1 MSINVEK
8 LNRLN
13 KLVSMFFR
21 NKHTIV
27 LNPEEKISNE
37 QDLEEDVV
45 YDGAKWKIPE
55 QLEKYVCKLSEKE
68 DISAED
74 KILLIYE
81 KICREY
87 VYDDNLISYIKKID
101 EDIYTVPDWYG
112 RNVEE
117 EWEKN
122 REQHNR
128 RICFELSRYIAK
140 SLSEVLKDRD
150 KYNIC
155 IFQNKNLAHY
165 FVGLTSDEY
174 SLSIDLDDF
183 FKIKD
188 LTRVKTDLTLKGI
201 EILEDKE
208 GKFKQALEEFNSEK
222 EEQALEKIENE
233 IEEKENSKKS
243 SDNIEKQDNEQVED
257 IIENEN
263 VIFCKKAIE
272 ILNKKYHL
280 DSQGIFEYMKEILD
294 IKLGKENRAKIWKR
308 IDGETTRYIRCLIF
322 NIGNQKY
329 LIDTDASIVRPFD
342 ENELTEKRTHFIAY
356 KDLSRGGFDYYDGRQ
371 TKNNIKI

>member
-55 QLEKYVCKLSEKE
+55 QLEKYVCTLSEKE

-150 KYNIC
+150 KC
-155 IFQNKNLAHY
+155 IFWNKNLAHY

-329 LIDTDASIVRPFD
+329 LIDTDASVVRPFD

-356 KDLSRGGFDYYDGRQ
+356 KDLSRGGFDYYDGR
-371 TKNNIKI
+371 

>member
-55 QLEKYVCKLSEKE
+55 QLEKYVCTLSEKE

-155 IFQNKNLAHY
+155 IF
-165 FVGLTSDEY
+165 
-174 SLSIDLDDF
+174 
-183 FKIKD
+183 
-188 LTRVKTDLTLKGI
+188 
-201 EILEDKE
+201 
-208 GKFKQALEEFNSEK
+208 
-222 EEQALEKIENE
+222 
-233 IEEKENSKKS
+233 
-243 SDNIEKQDNEQVED
+243 
-257 IIENEN
+257 
-263 VIFCKKAIE
+263 
-272 ILNKKYHL
+272 
-280 DSQGIFEYMKEILD
+280 
-294 IKLGKENRAKIWKR
+294 
-308 IDGETTRYIRCLIF
+308 
-322 NIGNQKY
+322 
-329 LIDTDASIVRPFD
+329 
-342 ENELTEKRTHFIAY
+342 
-356 KDLSRGGFDYYDGRQ
+356 
-371 TKNNIKI
+371 

>member
-55 QLEKYVCKLSEKE
+55 QLEKYVCTLSEKE
-68 DISAED
+68 DISDED

-117 EWEKN
+117 EWEK
-122 REQHNR
+122 
-128 RICFELSRYIAK
+128 
-140 SLSEVLKDRD
+140 
-150 KYNIC
+150 
-155 IFQNKNLAHY
+155 
-165 FVGLTSDEY
+165 
-174 SLSIDLDDF
+174 
-183 FKIKD
+183 
-188 LTRVKTDLTLKGI
+188 
-201 EILEDKE
+201 
-208 GKFKQALEEFNSEK
+208 KQGA
-222 EEQALEKIENE
+222 
-233 IEEKENSKKS
+233 
-243 SDNIEKQDNEQVED
+243 
-257 IIENEN
+257 
-263 VIFCKKAIE
+263 
-272 ILNKKYHL
+272 
-280 DSQGIFEYMKEILD
+280 
-294 IKLGKENRAKIWKR
+294 
-308 IDGETTRYIRCLIF
+308 T
-322 NIGNQKY
+322 
-329 LIDTDASIVRPFD
+329 
-342 ENELTEKRTHFIAY
+342 
-356 KDLSRGGFDYYDGRQ
+356 
-371 TKNNIKI
+371 

>member
-1 MSINVEK
+1 M
-8 LNRLN
+8 
-13 KLVSMFFR
+13 
-21 NKHTIV
+21 
-27 LNPEEKISNE
+27 
-37 QDLEEDVV
+37 
-45 YDGAKWKIPE
+45 
-55 QLEKYVCKLSEKE
+55 
-68 DISAED
+68 
-74 KILLIYE
+74 
-81 KICREY
+81 
-87 VYDDNLISYIKKID
+87 
-101 EDIYTVPDWYG
+101 
-112 RNVEE
+112 
-117 EWEKN
+117 
-122 REQHNR
+122 
-128 RICFELSRYIAK
+128 
-140 SLSEVLKDRD
+140 
-150 KYNIC
+150 
-155 IFQNKNLAHY
+155 
-165 FVGLTSDEY
+165 
-174 SLSIDLDDF
+174 
-183 FKIKD
+183 
-188 LTRVKTDLTLKGI
+188 TLKGI

-263 VIFCKKAIE
+263 VIFCKKVIE

-329 LIDTDASIVRPFD
+329 LIDTDASVVRPFD

-356 KDLSRGGFDYYDGRQ
+356 KDLSRGGFDYYDGR
-371 TKNNIKI
+371 

>member
-55 QLEKYVCKLSEKE
+55 QLEKYVCTLSEKE

-155 IFQNKNLAHY
+155 IFWNKNLAHY

-342 ENELTEKRTHFIAY
+342 ENELTEKRTHFISY
-356 KDLSRGGFDYYDGRQ
+356 KDLSRGGFDYYDGR
-371 TKNNIKI
+371 

>member
-55 QLEKYVCKLSEKE
+55 QLEKYVCTLSEKE

-155 IFQNKNLAHY
+155 IFWNKNLAHY
-165 FVGLTSDEY
+165 L
-174 SLSIDLDDF
+174 
-183 FKIKD
+183 
-188 LTRVKTDLTLKGI
+188 
-201 EILEDKE
+201 
-208 GKFKQALEEFNSEK
+208 
-222 EEQALEKIENE
+222 
-233 IEEKENSKKS
+233 
-243 SDNIEKQDNEQVED
+243 
-257 IIENEN
+257 
-263 VIFCKKAIE
+263 
-272 ILNKKYHL
+272 
-280 DSQGIFEYMKEILD
+280 
-294 IKLGKENRAKIWKR
+294 
-308 IDGETTRYIRCLIF
+308 
-322 NIGNQKY
+322 
-329 LIDTDASIVRPFD
+329 
-342 ENELTEKRTHFIAY
+342 
-356 KDLSRGGFDYYDGRQ
+356 YD
-371 TKNNIKI
+371 

>member
-55 QLEKYVCKLSEKE
+55 QLEKYVCTLSEKE

-117 EWEKN
+117 EWEKTGSN
-122 REQHNR
+122 IIGE
-128 RICFELSRYIAK
+128 Y
-140 SLSEVLKDRD
+140 VLN
-150 KYNIC
+150 YLGIL
-155 IFQNKNLAHY
+155 QNH
-165 FVGLTSDEY
+165 
-174 SLSIDLDDF
+174 
-183 FKIKD
+183 
-188 LTRVKTDLTLKGI
+188 
-201 EILEDKE
+201 
-208 GKFKQALEEFNSEK
+208 
-222 EEQALEKIENE
+222 
-233 IEEKENSKKS
+233 
-243 SDNIEKQDNEQVED
+243 
-257 IIENEN
+257 
-263 VIFCKKAIE
+263 
-272 ILNKKYHL
+272 
-280 DSQGIFEYMKEILD
+280 
-294 IKLGKENRAKIWKR
+294 
-308 IDGETTRYIRCLIF
+308 
-322 NIGNQKY
+322 
-329 LIDTDASIVRPFD
+329 
-342 ENELTEKRTHFIAY
+342 
-356 KDLSRGGFDYYDGRQ
+356 
-371 TKNNIKI
+371 

>member
-27 LNPEEKISNE
+27 LNPEEKISNG

-155 IFQNKNLAHY
+155 IFWNKNLAHY

-222 EEQALEKIENE
+222 EEQALEK
-233 IEEKENSKKS
+233 
-243 SDNIEKQDNEQVED
+243 
-257 IIENEN
+257 IENEN

-329 LIDTDASIVRPFD
+329 LIDTDASVVRPFD

-356 KDLSRGGFDYYDGRQ
+356 KDLSRGGFDYYDGR
-371 TKNNIKI
+371 